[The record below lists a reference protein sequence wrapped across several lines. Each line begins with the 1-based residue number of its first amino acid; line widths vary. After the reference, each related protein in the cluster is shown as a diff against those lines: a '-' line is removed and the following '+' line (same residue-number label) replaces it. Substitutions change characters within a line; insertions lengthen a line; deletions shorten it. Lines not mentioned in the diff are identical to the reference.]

1 MMRAV
6 LMTVALVTFAAS
18 ASAETVTKFWNLTK
32 NTVDGLQLAP
42 AGGSDFGPNLCLA
55 DPDKSVD
62 YDERLKI
69 SGLASGTY
77 DAKLHDVAGRTCQAK
92 NVKVE
97 AGKIFSIS
105 EKELS
110 SCTP

>member
-1 MMRAV
+1 MA
-6 LMTVALVTFAAS
+6 ALTAFAAS
-18 ASAETVTKFWNLTK
+18 ASAETITKFWNLTK

-42 AGGSDFGPNLCLA
+42 AGSSDFGPNLCLA

-77 DAKLHDVAGRTCQAK
+77 DAKLHDVAGRSCSAK
-92 NVKVE
+92 SVKVE
-97 AGKIFSIS
+97 AGKVFSIS

-110 SCTP
+110 GCTQ